1 MKPNDKTEFVQI
13 LNGLAEIKPGKE
25 LTAEGLMVFWNAMQ
39 DWSIE
44 DFRAAANH
52 LAKSCE
58 FMPNPFH
65 FEQIKKAQEPS
76 KHEAWQT
83 AMARASGSRNVQH
96 PDDKITK
103 AVRMVGGYYQLG
115 MTSYDQ
121 LAFTEKRF
129 KDAYDSIGEVESVP
143 QLTKSEAR
151 ELMGRFTDTPNGLV
165 RIGK

>member
-25 LTAEGLMVFWNAMQ
+25 LTAEGLRVFWNAMQ

-44 DFRAAANH
+44 DFRSAANH

-65 FEQIKKAQEPS
+65 FEQLRKKQEPT
-76 KHEAWQT
+76 KHEAW
-83 AMARASGSRNVQH
+83 AIALSRANKPRSEGN
-96 PDDKITK
+96 PEDKVTK
-103 AVRMVGGYYQLG
+103 AVRMIGGYYQLG

-121 LAFTEKRF
+121 LPFLAKRF
-129 KDAYDSIGEVESVP
+129 QDVYDSINEVEDIP
-143 QLTKSEAR
+143 QLSKPEAGTMMR
-151 ELMGRFTDTPNGLV
+151 RL
-165 RIGK
+165 IG